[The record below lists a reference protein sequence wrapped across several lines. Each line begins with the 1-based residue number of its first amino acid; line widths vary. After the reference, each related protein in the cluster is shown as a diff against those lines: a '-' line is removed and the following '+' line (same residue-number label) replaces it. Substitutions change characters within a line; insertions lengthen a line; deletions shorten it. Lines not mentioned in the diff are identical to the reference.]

1 MICLQ
6 YGECDIYFTFILQGC
21 RKTLGCIAFKD
32 GNYLQLLF
40 KTYFKQTSDKAPI

>member
-6 YGECDIYFTFILQGC
+6 YGEYDIYFTFILQGC
-21 RKTLGCIAFKD
+21 RKNWVALHSKD

-40 KTYFKQTSDKAPI
+40 KTYFKQTSDKAHI